1 MIEFLM
7 TWGASEAVKFIAQ
20 EVIGELAKGASEDY
34 VKDFFK
40 QGISDVIAGINH
52 GKPLQKATAQAIKY
66 FLDLG
71 NQELKNAGLTG
82 NELKQYSKFLKG
94 FVKNQSVLEVLVSA
108 FDQDLKYLD
117 THKLA
122 TTWNE
127 LNSTLPDDFNWEF
140 LAEQYRRRVK
150 KIIRESDEL
159 QAILNSENINKLAK
173 QNKKIRPDFDFKKYQ
188 EGIREEYGNLKLES
202 LDTSGYAYNELKLWG
217 MFIPQNVRES
227 QEFIPQV
234 YEIPKEYFERLKET
248 GQLEPEFSPE
258 QLETVRLSLIH
269 I

>member
-82 NELKQYSKFLKG
+82 NELKQYSKFFKG
-94 FVKNQSVLEVLVSA
+94 FVKNQS
-108 FDQDLKYLD
+108 
-117 THKLA
+117 
-122 TTWNE
+122 
-127 LNSTLPDDFNWEF
+127 
-140 LAEQYRRRVK
+140 
-150 KIIRESDEL
+150 
-159 QAILNSENINKLAK
+159 
-173 QNKKIRPDFDFKKYQ
+173 
-188 EGIREEYGNLKLES
+188 
-202 LDTSGYAYNELKLWG
+202 
-217 MFIPQNVRES
+217 
-227 QEFIPQV
+227 
-234 YEIPKEYFERLKET
+234 
-248 GQLEPEFSPE
+248 
-258 QLETVRLSLIH
+258 
-269 I
+269 